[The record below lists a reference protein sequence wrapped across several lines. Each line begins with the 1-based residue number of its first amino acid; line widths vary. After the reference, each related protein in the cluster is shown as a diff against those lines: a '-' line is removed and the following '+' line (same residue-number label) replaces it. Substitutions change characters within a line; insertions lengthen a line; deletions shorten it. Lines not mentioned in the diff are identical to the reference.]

1 MARQSHAIS
10 SNYPPISH
18 LGLSLL
24 PATSTI
30 SAIYFI
36 TMDYGRNNILFIL
49 YVQIMIDPKFICVCI
64 RFEIIQLY
72 IVNNKCI
79 LIKIYTFLERALFI
93 YVVLIRMFFRMIGSK
108 NDYFNGIY
116 LHPLIHDV
124 SNALLREALVV
135 D

>member
-1 MARQSHAIS
+1 MILRKIASLGDFYRIMLHEKRWPDKVTR
-10 SNYPPISH
+10 YPPILSH

-24 PATSTI
+24 PATGTI

-93 YVVLIRMFFRMIGSK
+93 CSINK
-108 NDYFNGIY
+108 
-116 LHPLIHDV
+116 
-124 SNALLREALVV
+124 NALSN
-135 D
+135 DWF